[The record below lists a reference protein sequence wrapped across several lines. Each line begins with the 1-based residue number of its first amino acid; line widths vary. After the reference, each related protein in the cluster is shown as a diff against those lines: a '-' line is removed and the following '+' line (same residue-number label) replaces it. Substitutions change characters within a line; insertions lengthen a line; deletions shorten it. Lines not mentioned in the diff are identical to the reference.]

1 MRVNLRIMVE
11 GQELG
16 NQLLVRERA
25 QRVEHRE
32 EDDHRNEHRQAGAH
46 RVDALFA
53 IQLLEL
59 LVELLLII
67 LVFGLKG
74 GRLGLD
80 GRHAHGGAAAL
91 EVERHD
97 HQLDQDGEDDD
108 RQRVIVDERVQRFD
122 ERKQLA
128 MFYALRTF
136 ANERLVSQFL
146 TFYHNPEIDP
156 HTLVEPFLWIKN
168 LWMPD
173 SPFATYMPDVQS
185 LRLVDYKVWND
196 VSAKLVA
203 DGVIPQALSFAG
215 AADLTTYINDVVTPF
230 ISSAAYA
237 PYIAPVAGLGNLN
250 ILGLIRFS
258 IYQEGNGWFLLP
270 ILSVVSQ
277 IFMQKLTMKNTQM
290 DPSQESSQKMMIYV
304 MTFMSLYFCASYNS
318 AFALYWVV
326 SNIYAIIEQI
336 GFNKYFEQQDRKA
349 SKAEEV
355 GI

>member
-1 MRVNLRIMVE
+1 MSFLNS
-11 GQELG
+11 
-16 NQLLVRERA
+16 
-25 QRVEHRE
+25 
-32 EDDHRNEHRQAGAH
+32 
-46 RVDALFA
+46 
-53 IQLLEL
+53 
-59 LVELLLII
+59 LLLTLIKALHTLINNYALTII
-67 LVFGLKG
+67 VFTILIKLVVMPLNLKS
-74 GRLGLD
+74 R
-80 GRHAHGGAAAL
+80 RSTMRMSTIQPKAAAL
-91 EVERHD
+91 QAKYKD
-97 HQLDQDGEDDD
+97 DQEKLNQKLQELYRKEGINPMGSCLPMLISM
-108 RQRVIVDERVQRFD
+108 VILF
-122 ERKQLA
+122 A

-136 ANERLVSQFL
+136 ANEQLVSQFL

-196 VSAKLVA
+196 VSAKLLA
-203 DGVIPQALSFAG
+203 DGVIPQALSFAS
-215 AADLTTYINDVVTPF
+215 ASDLTTYITDVVTPF
-230 ISSAAYA
+230 VGSAAYA
-237 PYIAPVAGLGNLN
+237 PYIAPVAGLGSLN

-277 IFMQKLTMKNTQM
+277 IFMQKLTMKNTTM
-290 DPSQESSQKMMIYV
+290 DPSQAGSQKMMIYV

>member
-1 MRVNLRIMVE
+1 MSFLNSLLLTLIKALHSIINNYALTIIVFTILIKLVVMPLNLKSRRSTMRMSSLAPKQKALQEKYKDDQEKLNQKI
-11 GQELG
+11 QELYRKEG
-16 NQLLVRERA
+16 VNPMGSCLPMLISMVI
-25 QRVEHRE
+25 
-32 EDDHRNEHRQAGAH
+32 
-46 RVDALFA
+46 LF
-53 IQLLEL
+53 
-59 LVELLLII
+59 
-67 LVFGLKG
+67 
-74 GRLGLD
+74 
-80 GRHAHGGAAAL
+80 
-91 EVERHD
+91 
-97 HQLDQDGEDDD
+97 
-108 RQRVIVDERVQRFD
+108 
-122 ERKQLA
+122 A

-136 ANERLVSQFL
+136 ANEQLVSQFL

-185 LRLVDYKVWND
+185 LRMVDFKVWND
-196 VSAKLVA
+196 VSAKLA
-203 DGVIPQALSFAG
+203 AAGTIPEVLNFAN
-215 AADLTTYINDVVTPF
+215 ANDLANYITQVVTPF
-230 ISSAAYA
+230 VSSAAYA
-237 PYIAPVAGLGNLN
+237 PYIAPVVGLGNLS
-250 ILGLIRFS
+250 ILGIIRFS

>member
-1 MRVNLRIMVE
+1 MSFLNSLLLTLIKALHSIINNYALTIIVFTILIKLVVMPLNLKSRRSTMRMSSLAPKQKALQEKYKDDQEKLNQKL
-11 GQELG
+11 QELYRKEG
-16 NQLLVRERA
+16 VNPMGSCLPMLISMVI
-25 QRVEHRE
+25 
-32 EDDHRNEHRQAGAH
+32 
-46 RVDALFA
+46 LF
-53 IQLLEL
+53 
-59 LVELLLII
+59 
-67 LVFGLKG
+67 
-74 GRLGLD
+74 
-80 GRHAHGGAAAL
+80 
-91 EVERHD
+91 
-97 HQLDQDGEDDD
+97 
-108 RQRVIVDERVQRFD
+108 
-122 ERKQLA
+122 A

-136 ANERLVSQFL
+136 ANEQLVSQFL

-185 LRLVDYKVWND
+185 LRMVDFKVWND

-203 DGVIPQALSFAG
+203 AGTIPEALNFAN
-215 AADLTTYINDVVTPF
+215 ANDLANYITQVVTPF
-230 ISSAAYA
+230 VSSAAYA
-237 PYIAPVAGLGNLN
+237 PYIAPVVGLGNLN
-250 ILGLIRFS
+250 IMGIIRFS

>member
-1 MRVNLRIMVE
+1 MSFLNS
-11 GQELG
+11 
-16 NQLLVRERA
+16 
-25 QRVEHRE
+25 
-32 EDDHRNEHRQAGAH
+32 
-46 RVDALFA
+46 
-53 IQLLEL
+53 
-59 LVELLLII
+59 LLLTLIKALHTLINNYALTII
-67 LVFGLKG
+67 VFTILIKLVVMPLNLKS
-74 GRLGLD
+74 R
-80 GRHAHGGAAAL
+80 RSTMRMTTIQPKAAAL
-91 EVERHD
+91 QEKYKD
-97 HQLDQDGEDDD
+97 DQEKLNQKLQELYRKEGVNPMGSCLPMLISM
-108 RQRVIVDERVQRFD
+108 VILF
-122 ERKQLA
+122 A

-136 ANERLVSQFL
+136 ANEQLVSQFL

-196 VSAKLVA
+196 VSAKLFA
-203 DGVIPQALSFAG
+203 DGVIPQALSFAS
-215 AADLTTYINDVVTPF
+215 ASDLTTYITDVVTPF
-230 ISSAAYA
+230 IDSATYA

-277 IFMQKLTMKNTQM
+277 IFMQKLTMNNTAM
-290 DPSQESSQKMMIYV
+290 DPSQAGSQKMMIYV

>member
-1 MRVNLRIMVE
+1 MSFLNS
-11 GQELG
+11 
-16 NQLLVRERA
+16 
-25 QRVEHRE
+25 
-32 EDDHRNEHRQAGAH
+32 
-46 RVDALFA
+46 
-53 IQLLEL
+53 
-59 LVELLLII
+59 LLLTLIKALHTLINNYALTII
-67 LVFGLKG
+67 VFTILIKLVVMPLNLKS
-74 GRLGLD
+74 R
-80 GRHAHGGAAAL
+80 RSTMRMTTIQPKAAAL
-91 EVERHD
+91 QEKYKD
-97 HQLDQDGEDDD
+97 DQEKLNQKLQELYRKEGINPMGSCLPMLISM
-108 RQRVIVDERVQRFD
+108 VILF
-122 ERKQLA
+122 A

-136 ANERLVSQFL
+136 ANEQLVSQFL

-196 VSAKLVA
+196 VSAKLFA
-203 DGVIPQALSFAG
+203 DGVIPQALSFAS
-215 AADLTTYINDVVTPF
+215 ASDLTTYITDVVTPF
-230 ISSAAYA
+230 IGSATYA

-277 IFMQKLTMKNTQM
+277 IFMQKLTMNNTAM
-290 DPSQESSQKMMIYV
+290 DLSQAGSQKMMIYV

-326 SNIYAIIEQI
+326 SNIYASVEQI
-336 GFNKYFEQQDRKA
+336 CFNKYFELQDRKA
-349 SKAEEV
+349 AKAEEV

>member
-1 MRVNLRIMVE
+1 MNFL
-11 GQELG
+11 
-16 NQLLVRERA
+16 NS
-25 QRVEHRE
+25 
-32 EDDHRNEHRQAGAH
+32 
-46 RVDALFA
+46 
-53 IQLLEL
+53 
-59 LVELLLII
+59 LLLTLIKALHTFINNYALTII
-67 LVFGLKG
+67 VFTILIKLVVMPLNLKS
-74 GRLGLD
+74 R
-80 GRHAHGGAAAL
+80 RSTMRMSTIQPKAAAL
-91 EVERHD
+91 QAKYKD
-97 HQLDQDGEDDD
+97 DQEKLNQKIQELYRKEGINPMGSCLPMLISM
-108 RQRVIVDERVQRFD
+108 VILF
-122 ERKQLA
+122 A

-215 AADLTTYINDVVTPF
+215 AADLTTYISDVVTPF

-277 IFMQKLTMKNTQM
+277 IFMQKLTMKNSPM
-290 DPSQESSQKMMIYV
+290 DPSQAGSQKMMIYV

-336 GFNKYFEQQDRKA
+336 GFTKYFEQQDRKA

>member
-1 MRVNLRIMVE
+1 MSFLNSLLLTLIKALHSIINNYALTIIVFTILIKLVVMPLNLKSRRSTMRMYRLAPKQKDLQEKYKDDQEKLNQKL
-11 GQELG
+11 QELYRKEG
-16 NQLLVRERA
+16 VNPMGSCLPMLISMVI
-25 QRVEHRE
+25 
-32 EDDHRNEHRQAGAH
+32 
-46 RVDALFA
+46 LF
-53 IQLLEL
+53 
-59 LVELLLII
+59 
-67 LVFGLKG
+67 
-74 GRLGLD
+74 
-80 GRHAHGGAAAL
+80 
-91 EVERHD
+91 
-97 HQLDQDGEDDD
+97 
-108 RQRVIVDERVQRFD
+108 
-122 ERKQLA
+122 A

-136 ANERLVSQFL
+136 ANEQLVSQFL

-173 SPFATYMPDVQS
+173 SPFATFMPDVQS
-185 LRLVDYKVWND
+185 LRMVDFKVWND

-203 DGVIPQALSFAG
+203 AGTIPEVLNFAN
-215 AADLTTYINDVVTPF
+215 ANDLANYITQVVTPF
-230 ISSAAYA
+230 VSSAAYA
-237 PYIAPVAGLGNLN
+237 PYIAPVVGLGNLN
-250 ILGLIRFS
+250 IMGIIRFS

>member
-1 MRVNLRIMVE
+1 MSFLNS
-11 GQELG
+11 
-16 NQLLVRERA
+16 
-25 QRVEHRE
+25 
-32 EDDHRNEHRQAGAH
+32 
-46 RVDALFA
+46 
-53 IQLLEL
+53 
-59 LVELLLII
+59 LLLTLIKALHTLINNYALTII
-67 LVFGLKG
+67 VFTILIKLVVMPLNLKS
-74 GRLGLD
+74 R
-80 GRHAHGGAAAL
+80 RSTMRMATIQPKAAAL
-91 EVERHD
+91 QEKYKD
-97 HQLDQDGEDDD
+97 DQEKLNQKIQELYRKEGINPMGSCLPMLISM
-108 RQRVIVDERVQRFD
+108 VILF
-122 ERKQLA
+122 A

-136 ANERLVSQFL
+136 ANEQLVSQFL

-185 LRLVDYKVWND
+185 LRMVDFKVWND
-196 VSAKLVA
+196 VSAKLA
-203 DGVIPQALSFAG
+203 AAGTIPEALNFAN
-215 AADLTTYINDVVTPF
+215 ANDLATYITQVVTPF
-230 ISSAAYA
+230 VSSAAYA
-237 PYIAPVAGLGNLN
+237 PYIAPVVGLGNLS
-250 ILGLIRFS
+250 ILGIIRFS

-277 IFMQKLTMKNTQM
+277 IFMQKLTMKNTAM
-290 DPSQESSQKMMIYV
+290 DPSQAGSQKMMIYV

>member
-1 MRVNLRIMVE
+1 MSFLNSLLLTLIKALHSIINNYALTIIVFTILIKLVVMPLNLKSRRSTMRMSSLAPKQKALQEKYKDDQEKLNQKL
-11 GQELG
+11 QELYRKEG
-16 NQLLVRERA
+16 VNPMGSCLPMLISIVI
-25 QRVEHRE
+25 
-32 EDDHRNEHRQAGAH
+32 
-46 RVDALFA
+46 LF
-53 IQLLEL
+53 
-59 LVELLLII
+59 
-67 LVFGLKG
+67 
-74 GRLGLD
+74 
-80 GRHAHGGAAAL
+80 
-91 EVERHD
+91 
-97 HQLDQDGEDDD
+97 
-108 RQRVIVDERVQRFD
+108 
-122 ERKQLA
+122 A

-136 ANERLVSQFL
+136 ANEQLVSQFL

-185 LRLVDYKVWND
+185 LRMVDFKVWND

-203 DGVIPQALSFAG
+203 AGTIPEALNFAN
-215 AADLTTYINDVVTPF
+215 ANDLANYITQVVTPF
-230 ISSAAYA
+230 VSSAAYA
-237 PYIAPVAGLGNLN
+237 PYIAPVVGLGNLN
-250 ILGLIRFS
+250 ILGIIRFS

-304 MTFMSLYFCASYNS
+304 MTFMSLYFCASNNS

>member
-1 MRVNLRIMVE
+1 MSFLNSLLLTLIKALHSIINNYALTIIVFTILIKLVVMPLNLKSRRSTMRMSSLAPKQKALQEKYKDDQEKLNQKL
-11 GQELG
+11 QELYRKEG
-16 NQLLVRERA
+16 VNPMGSCLPMLISMVI
-25 QRVEHRE
+25 
-32 EDDHRNEHRQAGAH
+32 
-46 RVDALFA
+46 LF
-53 IQLLEL
+53 
-59 LVELLLII
+59 
-67 LVFGLKG
+67 
-74 GRLGLD
+74 
-80 GRHAHGGAAAL
+80 
-91 EVERHD
+91 
-97 HQLDQDGEDDD
+97 
-108 RQRVIVDERVQRFD
+108 
-122 ERKQLA
+122 A

-136 ANERLVSQFL
+136 ANEQLVSQFL

-185 LRLVDYKVWND
+185 LRMVDFKVWND

-203 DGVIPQALSFAG
+203 AGTIPEALNFAN
-215 AADLTTYINDVVTPF
+215 ANDLTNYITQVVTPF
-230 ISSAAYA
+230 VSSAAYA

>member
-1 MRVNLRIMVE
+1 MSFLNSLLLTLIKALHSIINNYALTIIVFTILIKLVVMPLNLKSRRSTMRMSSLAPKQKALQEKYKDDQEKLNQKL
-11 GQELG
+11 QELYRKEG
-16 NQLLVRERA
+16 VNPMGSCLPMLISMVI
-25 QRVEHRE
+25 
-32 EDDHRNEHRQAGAH
+32 
-46 RVDALFA
+46 LF
-53 IQLLEL
+53 
-59 LVELLLII
+59 
-67 LVFGLKG
+67 
-74 GRLGLD
+74 
-80 GRHAHGGAAAL
+80 
-91 EVERHD
+91 
-97 HQLDQDGEDDD
+97 
-108 RQRVIVDERVQRFD
+108 
-122 ERKQLA
+122 A

-136 ANERLVSQFL
+136 ANEQLVSQFL

-185 LRLVDYKVWND
+185 LRMVDFKVWND

-203 DGVIPQALSFAG
+203 AGTIPEALNFAN
-215 AADLTTYINDVVTPF
+215 ANDLTNYITQVVTPF
-230 ISSAAYA
+230 VSSTAYA
-237 PYIAPVAGLGNLN
+237 PYIAPVVGLGNLS
-250 ILGLIRFS
+250 ILGIIRFS

>member
-1 MRVNLRIMVE
+1 MSFLNSLLLTLIKALHSIINNYALTIIVFTILIKLVVMPLNLKSRRSTMRMSSLAPKQKALQEKYKDDQEKFNQKL
-11 GQELG
+11 QELYRKEG
-16 NQLLVRERA
+16 VNPMGSCLPMLISMVI
-25 QRVEHRE
+25 
-32 EDDHRNEHRQAGAH
+32 
-46 RVDALFA
+46 LF
-53 IQLLEL
+53 
-59 LVELLLII
+59 
-67 LVFGLKG
+67 
-74 GRLGLD
+74 
-80 GRHAHGGAAAL
+80 
-91 EVERHD
+91 
-97 HQLDQDGEDDD
+97 
-108 RQRVIVDERVQRFD
+108 
-122 ERKQLA
+122 A

-136 ANERLVSQFL
+136 ANEQLVSQFL

-185 LRLVDYKVWND
+185 LRMVDFKVWND

-203 DGVIPQALSFAG
+203 AGTIPEALNFAN
-215 AADLTTYINDVVTPF
+215 ANDLTNYITQVVTPF
-230 ISSAAYA
+230 VSSAAYA
-237 PYIAPVAGLGNLN
+237 PYIAPVVGLGNLS
-250 ILGLIRFS
+250 ILGIIRFS

>member
-1 MRVNLRIMVE
+1 MSFLNSLLLTLIKALHSIINNYALTIIVFTILIKLVVMPLNLKSRRSTMRMSSLAPKQKALQEKYKDDQEKLNQKL
-11 GQELG
+11 QELYRKEG
-16 NQLLVRERA
+16 VNPMGSCLPMLISMVI
-25 QRVEHRE
+25 
-32 EDDHRNEHRQAGAH
+32 
-46 RVDALFA
+46 LF
-53 IQLLEL
+53 
-59 LVELLLII
+59 
-67 LVFGLKG
+67 
-74 GRLGLD
+74 
-80 GRHAHGGAAAL
+80 
-91 EVERHD
+91 
-97 HQLDQDGEDDD
+97 
-108 RQRVIVDERVQRFD
+108 
-122 ERKQLA
+122 A

-136 ANERLVSQFL
+136 ANEQLVSQFL

-185 LRLVDYKVWND
+185 LRMVEFKVWND
-196 VSAKLVA
+196 VSAKLA
-203 DGVIPQALSFAG
+203 AAGTIPEALNFAN
-215 AADLTTYINDVVTPF
+215 ANDLTNYITQVVTPF
-230 ISSAAYA
+230 VSSAAYA
-237 PYIAPVAGLGNLN
+237 PYIAPVVGLGNLN
-250 ILGLIRFS
+250 ILGIIRFS

>member
-1 MRVNLRIMVE
+1 MSFLNSLLLTLIKALHSVINNYALTIIVFTILIKLVVMPLNLKSRRSTMRMSSLAPKQKALQEKYKDDQEKLNQKL
-11 GQELG
+11 QELYRKEG
-16 NQLLVRERA
+16 VNPMGSCLPMLISMVI
-25 QRVEHRE
+25 
-32 EDDHRNEHRQAGAH
+32 
-46 RVDALFA
+46 LF
-53 IQLLEL
+53 
-59 LVELLLII
+59 
-67 LVFGLKG
+67 
-74 GRLGLD
+74 
-80 GRHAHGGAAAL
+80 
-91 EVERHD
+91 
-97 HQLDQDGEDDD
+97 
-108 RQRVIVDERVQRFD
+108 
-122 ERKQLA
+122 A

-136 ANERLVSQFL
+136 ANEQLVSQFL

-185 LRLVDYKVWND
+185 LRLVDFKVWND
-196 VSAKLVA
+196 VSAKLA
-203 DGVIPQALSFAG
+203 AAGTIPEALNFA
-215 AADLTTYINDVVTPF
+215 AASDLTTYITEVVTPF
-230 ISSAAYA
+230 VNSATYA
-237 PYIAPVAGLGNLN
+237 PYIAPVTGLGNLN
-250 ILGLIRFS
+250 ILGIVRFS

-270 ILSVVSQ
+270 LLSVVSQ
-277 IFMQKLTMKNTQM
+277 IFMQKLTMQNTQM

-336 GFNKYFEQQDRKA
+336 GFTKYFEQQDRKA

>member
-1 MRVNLRIMVE
+1 MSFLNSLLLTLIKALHSVINNYALTIIVFTILIKLVVMPLNLKSRRSTMRMSSLAPKQKALQEKYKDDQEKLNQKI
-11 GQELG
+11 QELYRKEG
-16 NQLLVRERA
+16 VNPMGSCLPMLISMVI
-25 QRVEHRE
+25 
-32 EDDHRNEHRQAGAH
+32 
-46 RVDALFA
+46 LF
-53 IQLLEL
+53 
-59 LVELLLII
+59 
-67 LVFGLKG
+67 
-74 GRLGLD
+74 
-80 GRHAHGGAAAL
+80 
-91 EVERHD
+91 
-97 HQLDQDGEDDD
+97 
-108 RQRVIVDERVQRFD
+108 
-122 ERKQLA
+122 A

-136 ANERLVSQFL
+136 ANEQLVSQFL

-185 LRLVDYKVWND
+185 LRLVDFKVWND
-196 VSAKLVA
+196 VSAKLA
-203 DGVIPQALSFAG
+203 AAGTIPEALNFA
-215 AADLTTYINDVVTPF
+215 AASDLTTYITEVVTPF
-230 ISSAAYA
+230 VNSATYA

-250 ILGLIRFS
+250 ILGIVRFS

-270 ILSVVSQ
+270 LLSVVSQ
-277 IFMQKLTMKNTQM
+277 IFMQKLTMQNTQM

-326 SNIYAIIEQI
+326 ANIYAIIEQI
-336 GFNKYFEQQDRKA
+336 GFTKYFEQQDRKA

>member
-1 MRVNLRIMVE
+1 MSFLNSLLLTLIKALHSIINNYALTIIVFTILIKLVVMPLNLKSRRSTMRMSSLAPKQKALQEKYKDDQEKLNQKL
-11 GQELG
+11 QELYRKEG
-16 NQLLVRERA
+16 VNPMGSCLPMLISMVI
-25 QRVEHRE
+25 
-32 EDDHRNEHRQAGAH
+32 
-46 RVDALFA
+46 LF
-53 IQLLEL
+53 
-59 LVELLLII
+59 
-67 LVFGLKG
+67 
-74 GRLGLD
+74 
-80 GRHAHGGAAAL
+80 
-91 EVERHD
+91 
-97 HQLDQDGEDDD
+97 
-108 RQRVIVDERVQRFD
+108 
-122 ERKQLA
+122 A

-136 ANERLVSQFL
+136 ANEQLVSQFL

-185 LRLVDYKVWND
+185 LRMVDFKVWND

-203 DGVIPQALSFAG
+203 AGTIPEALNFAN
-215 AADLTTYINDVVTPF
+215 ANDLANYITQVVTPF
-230 ISSAAYA
+230 VSSAAYA
-237 PYIAPVAGLGNLN
+237 PYIAPVVGLGNLN
-250 ILGLIRFS
+250 ILGIIRFS

-318 AFALYWVV
+318 AFALHWVV

>member
-1 MRVNLRIMVE
+1 MSFLNS
-11 GQELG
+11 
-16 NQLLVRERA
+16 
-25 QRVEHRE
+25 
-32 EDDHRNEHRQAGAH
+32 
-46 RVDALFA
+46 
-53 IQLLEL
+53 
-59 LVELLLII
+59 LLLTLIKALHTLINNYALTII
-67 LVFGLKG
+67 VFTILIKLVVMPLNLKS
-74 GRLGLD
+74 R
-80 GRHAHGGAAAL
+80 RSTMRMTTIQPKAAAL
-91 EVERHD
+91 QEKYKD
-97 HQLDQDGEDDD
+97 DQEKLNQKLQELYRKEGINPMGSCLPMLISM
-108 RQRVIVDERVQRFD
+108 VILF
-122 ERKQLA
+122 A

-136 ANERLVSQFL
+136 ANEQLVSQFL

-196 VSAKLVA
+196 VSAKLFA
-203 DGVIPQALSFAG
+203 DGVIPQALSVAS
-215 AADLTTYINDVVTPF
+215 ASDLTT
-230 ISSAAYA
+230 
-237 PYIAPVAGLGNLN
+237 PVAGLGNLN

-277 IFMQKLTMKNTQM
+277 IFMQKLTMNNTAM
-290 DPSQESSQKMMIYV
+290 DPSQAGSQKMMIYV

-326 SNIYAIIEQI
+326 SNIYAIVEQI
-336 GFNKYFEQQDRKA
+336 CFNKYFEQQDRKA
-349 SKAEEV
+349 AKAEEV

>member
-1 MRVNLRIMVE
+1 MSFLNSLLLTLIKALHSIINNYALTIIVFTILIKLVVMPLNLKSRRSTMRMSSLAPKQKALQEKYKDDQEKLNQKL
-11 GQELG
+11 QELYRKEG
-16 NQLLVRERA
+16 VNPMGSCLPMLISMVI
-25 QRVEHRE
+25 
-32 EDDHRNEHRQAGAH
+32 
-46 RVDALFA
+46 LF
-53 IQLLEL
+53 
-59 LVELLLII
+59 
-67 LVFGLKG
+67 
-74 GRLGLD
+74 
-80 GRHAHGGAAAL
+80 
-91 EVERHD
+91 
-97 HQLDQDGEDDD
+97 
-108 RQRVIVDERVQRFD
+108 
-122 ERKQLA
+122 A

-136 ANERLVSQFL
+136 ANEQLVSQFL

-185 LRLVDYKVWND
+185 LRMVDFKVWND

-203 DGVIPQALSFAG
+203 AGTIPEVLNFAN
-215 AADLTTYINDVVTPF
+215 ANDLTNYITQVVTPF
-230 ISSAAYA
+230 VSSAAYA
-237 PYIAPVAGLGNLN
+237 PYIAPVVGLGNLS
-250 ILGLIRFS
+250 ILGIIRFS

-304 MTFMSLYFCASYNS
+304 MTFMSLYFCARYNS

>member
-1 MRVNLRIMVE
+1 MSFLNSLLLTLIKALHSIINNYALTIIVFTILIKLVVMPLNLKSRRSTMRMSSLAPKQKALQEKYKDDQEKLNQKI
-11 GQELG
+11 QELYRKEG
-16 NQLLVRERA
+16 VNPLGSCLPMLISMVI
-25 QRVEHRE
+25 
-32 EDDHRNEHRQAGAH
+32 
-46 RVDALFA
+46 LF
-53 IQLLEL
+53 
-59 LVELLLII
+59 
-67 LVFGLKG
+67 
-74 GRLGLD
+74 
-80 GRHAHGGAAAL
+80 
-91 EVERHD
+91 
-97 HQLDQDGEDDD
+97 
-108 RQRVIVDERVQRFD
+108 
-122 ERKQLA
+122 A

-136 ANERLVSQFL
+136 ANEQLVSQFL

-185 LRLVDYKVWND
+185 LRMVDFKVWND

-203 DGVIPQALSFAG
+203 AGTIPEALNFAN
-215 AADLTTYINDVVTPF
+215 ANDLTNYITQVVTPF
-230 ISSAAYA
+230 VSSAAYA
-237 PYIAPVAGLGNLN
+237 PYIAPVVGLGNLN
-250 ILGLIRFS
+250 ILGIIRFS